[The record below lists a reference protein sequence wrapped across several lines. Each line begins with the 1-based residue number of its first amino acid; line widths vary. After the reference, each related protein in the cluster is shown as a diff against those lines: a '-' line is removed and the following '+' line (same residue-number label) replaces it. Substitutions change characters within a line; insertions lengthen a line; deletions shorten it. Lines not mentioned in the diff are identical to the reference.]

1 MSFDFAGNYMN
12 MPQTPYGLAT
22 PIPNQ
27 SMFNPQQQQAM
38 IEQQE
43 MAKKMDPRLH
53 ETPTITTGS
62 GIKFTITDKDN
73 KTLNVPVDPLVPD
86 VEKKKPLG
94 RAKKESG
101 TGIVR
106 AGNDKPESLQGT
118 VEETP
123 TAYSYMET
131 TGLLKETL
139 GQIDSLNGELMQEF
153 ESVRNSRTMK
163 NKYNVLVGLSEN
175 VGSLISNRINV
186 IKEINSSISK
196 ANDLDYKKLKDIKS
210 AAAVMDDDKYIAD
223 LYKSFIT
230 NPQAQIQYQQM
241 PMMDA
246 SMYGSSGIVRADV
259 NSNGN
264 MFNNS
269 SDASYIN
276 YIANASPE
284 QRLMLYEGNNNVK
297 QCLVYDASTG
307 AKAFQYFDMSTM
319 QPIPNMPTYADM
331 MLEEFQINLQTKTA
345 KSLNL
350 KETMPVIVIN
360 DNITSQY

>member
-12 MPQTPYGLAT
+12 MPQTQYGMAT

-27 SMFNPQQQQAM
+27 AMFTQQQQM
-38 IEQQE
+38 NMMNQQQ
-43 MAKKMDPRLH
+43 MSQIMDPRLH
-53 ETPTITTGS
+53 ETPTITVGN
-62 GIKFTITDKDN
+62 GIKFTISDKDN
-73 KTLNVPVDPLVPD
+73 KDVTVPVEPLVPD
-86 VEKKKPLG
+86 VEKKKSPG
-94 RAKKESG
+94 KAKKESG
-101 TGIVR
+101 TGIIR
-106 AGNDKPESLQGT
+106 ADDSNKPVQGV
-118 VEETP
+118 VEEMP

-131 TGLLKETL
+131 TGLLKQTL

-196 ANDLDYKKLKDIKS
+196 ANDLDYKKLKDVKA

-230 NPQAQIQYQQM
+230 NPQAQVQMQQM

-246 SMYGSSGIVRADV
+246 TMYGSSGIVRADV
-259 NSNGN
+259 NNTGN
-264 MFNNS
+264 MFNNMG
-269 SDASYIN
+269 DPSYTN

-319 QPIPNMPTYADM
+319 QPIPNMPVYSEM
-331 MLEEFQINLQTKTA
+331 MLEEFTIDIQNKIA